1 VHFYVINIT
10 YYTKKV
16 LDLLQTMQICLLMV
30 LIGVSA
36 LRLSAGSIDVV
47 FNDNRFGTID
57 DTTGSFS
64 QIATLPI
71 SAAGGIAGVNGQLF
85 LDDFANNLLRVD
97 PATGQSTYI
106 GNTGLTTNVGAFGG
120 GSAGLFEVDYTSNL
134 YSINSA
140 TGQATLIGATGLGPN
155 NGLLDTSLS
164 FDGTS
169 LLYTAGGFG
178 QNDELYLLNA
188 VTAIAIDLGSTGV
201 TGIAGSAFVD
211 GTLELYQYGQSVN
224 YVFAAPDGSV
234 NFTPVAQLG
243 TQTIDG
249 GVPADF
255 NSADTSDAISRTT
268 PLTARTPEP
277 ATQALIGMGLTAL
290 GMLRWRR
297 RRTGQKSRQTLR

>member
-1 VHFYVINIT
+1 
-10 YYTKKV
+10 
-16 LDLLQTMQICLLMV
+16 MQICLLIV

-47 FNDNRFGTID
+47 FNDNRFGAID

-64 QIATLPI
+64 QVSTLPI
-71 SAAGGIAGVNGQLF
+71 SAAGGIAGFNGQLY
-85 LDDFANNLLRVD
+85 LDDFANNVLTVD
-97 PATGQSTYI
+97 PVTGQSAYL
-106 GNTGLTTNVGAFGG
+106 GNTGLATNVGAFGG
-120 GSAGLFEVDYTSNL
+120 GSAGLFEVDYSSNL
-134 YSINSA
+134 YSINPT
-140 TGQATLIGATGLGPN
+140 TGRATLVGATGLAPN
-155 NGLLDTSLS
+155 NGVQDTSLS
-164 FDGTS
+164 FDGTN

-178 QNDELYLLNA
+178 QTDELYLLNA
-188 VTAIAIDLGSTGV
+188 VTGIATDLGSTGV

-211 GTLELYQYGQSVN
+211 GTLELYQYGQPVN

-243 TQTIDG
+243 TQIIDG
-249 GVPADF
+249 GVSADF
-255 NSADTSDAISRTT
+255 NSDDTSDSISRTT

-297 RRTGQKSRQTLR
+297 RRTAQRLRRTSR